1 MTNLRCML
9 IAIVLLLVFHCEHS
23 ARGQNGLTEEEIERL
38 FGDLSRPADILLA
51 EAEANVAKA
60 ALARRLQNY
69 LEYRA
74 NLNELHSSKFDI
86 SQGESAVA
94 ADRADIASRVKRFES
109 DLKQTESEIRDL
121 SRKLNTSGLLP
132 VHTGIDDQ
140 QAVTILRNAQVLVTI
155 TSKSGE
161 VLSPSKLTLNSPAEL
176 AVGFAEIRPGVY
188 LAGGLA
194 AGDYQLAWQLT
205 PKSTVQRIPKV
216 TVVGH
221 GCVVC
226 EVVLGIPEPKCTTK
240 VVESIV
246 LPHRSPARQQFNI
259 SGHKPVLGNGSSAEL
274 QPPNDM
280 PLQPVA
286 SHNVA
291 KSKSDSTTPA
301 FTTDEVKSPKVVA
314 REALLELSILWD
326 EECLFND
333 DLFGLRFQT
342 LTGDRVMFFVRRENA
357 ETDSKRPV
365 LSAVVELHYQNGKL
379 HGKVRRWAE
388 DGTLLVEV
396 PYRNGLIDGESR
408 FFNRKGQ
415 LLGTSVLVRGTGIY
429 RIWDRSKDEQVLIK
443 EIEYVDGQER
453 PKQ

>member
-1 MTNLRCML
+1 MINLRCVL
-9 IAIVLLLVFHCEHS
+9 IAIVLLLVFRCDQS
-23 ARGQNGLTEEEIERL
+23 AHGQNGLTEEEIERL

-51 EAEANVAKA
+51 EAEAKVAKA
-60 ALARRLQNY
+60 ALVRRLQDY

-74 NLNELHSSKFDI
+74 NLSELHSSKFNT
-86 SQGESAVA
+86 SQGESAVE
-94 ADRADIASRVKRFES
+94 ADKADIATRVKRFES

-121 SRKLNTSGLLP
+121 SRKLNASGLPP
-132 VHTGIDDQ
+132 VQTGIDDK

-176 AVGFAEIRPGVY
+176 AVQFAEIRPGVY

-205 PKSTVQRIPKV
+205 PKSTVQRIPKI
-216 TVVGH
+216 TIVGH

-226 EVVLGIPEPKCTTK
+226 EVVLGMPEPKCTTK

-246 LPHRSPARQQFNI
+246 VPHRSPAGQQFNI
-259 SGHKPVLGNGSSAEL
+259 YGHEPVLGNGSSAEL

-286 SHNVA
+286 THNA
-291 KSKSDSTTPA
+291 KSKSDSATPA

-342 LTGDRVMFFVRRENA
+342 LTGDRVVFFVRRENA

-415 LLGTSVLVRGTGIY
+415 LLGTSILVRGTGIY
-429 RIWDRSKDEQVLIK
+429 RIWDRSKDAQVLIK
-443 EIEYVDGQER
+443 EIEYVDGQEQ